1 MNEIVFLTKDQILHL
16 HRNAIKDYG
25 GSDSIRDKNLLES
38 ALAQPKATFDGK
50 YLHENI
56 YLMASAYFF
65 HISQNQPFMDGNK
78 RTGLIAMYTFLRING
93 FLLNTENEII
103 YPILLEVA
111 EGRLD
116 KNDLANFIQR
126 HTFKYL

>member
-16 HRNAIKDYG
+16 HRNAINDYG

-38 ALAQPKATFDGK
+38 SIAQPKATFDGK

-56 YLMASAYFF
+56 YMMAAAYFF

-78 RTGLIAMYTFLRING
+78 RTGFLAMYTFLKCNG
-93 FLLNTENEII
+93 FSLNSSNEKI

-111 EGRLD
+111 EGKLD
-116 KNDLANFIQR
+116 KRDLADFIQE
-126 HTFKYL
+126 HTIKH